1 MIIPAAKADGVIIPP
16 YYDEPIPENS
26 QLAAINY
33 EDGLEKMI
41 IAVNFD
47 MRDYAKAVWIVP
59 VPAKPE
65 RVVID
70 VLSKF
75 PRFYGEDVVERA
87 ESGVDDIITLTQ
99 LTQIYPLLLWF
110 PFYGAVPMAA
120 TRTATTPEGAVGGTV
135 EGVTVY
141 EYIEKE
147 GVSVEVVTTESAAA
161 LYSHLRS
168 KGVTIQEGALTSL
181 NGYIGEDYT
190 FVVSWISLPEAVVV
204 PTDYSWEY
212 PYRMISPYM
221 RQPGVFVTFPTDK
234 IYYPLVPTSAYGSTK
249 IPVVLYVLGHVT
261 PDAFNEIRSY
271 TRTNYFVQ
279 DSIESWGL
287 EDFFGGV
294 ETSNLKYTKVEISA
308 PSKYFVEDLTFT
320 GAAPAKVSYATALY
334 ALLSSSWLSGVVIL
348 LGMSAL
354 AGAITGFLV
363 FKEPKRFA
371 LVGLF
376 NLFTIIG
383 LAIAVASTK
392 TRSSAMDERFKRM
405 LERSGVIAITADKKK
420 IVFVVLFS
428 IIFLVVGAVAGYL
441 LKLPLLV

>member
-1 MIIPAAKADGVIIPP
+1 
-16 YYDEPIPENS
+16 
-26 QLAAINY
+26 
-33 EDGLEKMI
+33 
-41 IAVNFD
+41 
-47 MRDYAKAVWIVP
+47 
-59 VPAKPE
+59 
-65 RVVID
+65 
-70 VLSKF
+70 
-75 PRFYGEDVVERA
+75 
-87 ESGVDDIITLTQ
+87 
-99 LTQIYPLLLWF
+99 
-110 PFYGAVPMAA
+110 
-120 TRTATTPEGAVGGTV
+120 
-135 EGVTVY
+135 
-141 EYIEKE
+141 
-147 GVSVEVVTTESAAA
+147 
-161 LYSHLRS
+161 
-168 KGVTIQEGALTSL
+168 VTIQEGALTSL